1 MYGKDKEILIL
12 LKLKNYKMKYK
23 LNIENQM
30 ILYLLFNKNNK
41 IDSKLI
47 YKHKDYFNHNML
59 NLNNNKLDHLHKLDH
74 LFKLD
79 HLVQIIMLDKDH
91 LDNNL
96 K

>member
-1 MYGKDKEILIL
+1 
-12 LKLKNYKMKYK
+12 MKYK

-74 LFKLD
+74 L
-79 HLVQIIMLDKDH
+79 VQIIMLGKDH

>member
-1 MYGKDKEILIL
+1 
-12 LKLKNYKMKYK
+12 MKYK

-59 NLNNNKLDHLHKLDH
+59 NLNNNKLELDLLDKLDH

-79 HLVQIIMLDKDH
+79 HLVLVIMLDKDH

>member
-1 MYGKDKEILIL
+1 
-12 LKLKNYKMKYK
+12 MKYK
-23 LNIENQM
+23 LNIGNQM

-47 YKHKDYFNHNML
+47 YKHKDYFNPNML

-74 LFKLD
+74 L
-79 HLVQIIMLDKDH
+79 VQIILLGKDH

>member
-1 MYGKDKEILIL
+1 
-12 LKLKNYKMKYK
+12 
-23 LNIENQM
+23 M

-59 NLNNNKLDHLHKLDH
+59 NLNNNKLELDLLDKLDH

-79 HLVQIIMLDKDH
+79 HLVLVIMLDKDH